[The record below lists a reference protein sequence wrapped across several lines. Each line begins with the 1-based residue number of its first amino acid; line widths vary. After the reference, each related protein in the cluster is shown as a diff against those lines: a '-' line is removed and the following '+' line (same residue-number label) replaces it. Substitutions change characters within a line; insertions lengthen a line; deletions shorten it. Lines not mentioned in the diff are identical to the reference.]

1 MPPYAGLD
9 ELYHVARLAFTA
21 EEHRSP
27 STREASIPPY
37 LHKSILQRPDALPS
51 MAEIGERWP
60 QVIAENPGIIREEPL
75 TAPDLRPYAMPN
87 YEAQHPPLY
96 YAATAPIVRLL
107 GVRTAAGEL
116 RLWRIVSVFFGVIV
130 VLATARAG
138 ELMFGPA
145 GILAG
150 AFVMVMPTWFTL
162 IARVANDALAC
173 ALIAVAFMMTV

>member
-27 STREASIPPY
+27 STRERSIPPY

-60 QVIAENPGIIREEPL
+60 QVIAENPGIIREQPL
-75 TAPDLRPYAMPN
+75 AAADLRPYAMAN

-96 YAATAPIVRLL
+96 YALVAPLARMFDARSAVS
-107 GVRTAAGEL
+107 EL
-116 RLWRIVSVFFGVIV
+116 RLWRIVSVFLGVMIV
-130 VLATARAG
+130 VATARAG

-145 GILAG
+145 GIMAG
-150 AFVMVMPTWFTL
+150 AFVMVMPTWLTL
-162 IARVANDALAC
+162 ITRVANDALAC
-173 ALIAVAFMMTV
+173 ALIAIAFM